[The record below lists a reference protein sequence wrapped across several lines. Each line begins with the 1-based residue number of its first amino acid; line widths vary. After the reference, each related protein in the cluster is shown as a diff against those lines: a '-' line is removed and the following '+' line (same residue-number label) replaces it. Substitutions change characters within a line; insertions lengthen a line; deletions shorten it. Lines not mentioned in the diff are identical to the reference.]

1 MIQSLPVLLFAA
13 ALACCASVP
22 GRPAQATATATPD
35 PAEARDD
42 LVHAIDSYLE
52 TEPRR
57 RLLAAEPDE
66 KAEQAEPAK
75 AAPDLAAAAQNPIAS
90 TISVPFESNFN
101 FGADGGLQYLL
112 NIQPVIPM
120 KLNDNWNLIHRP
132 VIPIVYDS
140 AALLGASRPPA
151 TEKNE
156 FGLGDTLYAA
166 YFSPSKPGKWIWGV
180 APALVIPTSTSRAF
194 GPGYWGLGASAVAL
208 RIQKP
213 WLYGALV
220 TNVWTFGETGDAFLV
235 QPFLSYNLP
244 NGWFLETA
252 PQFTAAWDAPSDQ
265 RWQIPLGGG
274 VGKIT
279 KIGKQPIALRLQ
291 MYGYV
296 VRPDNGPE
304 ALLRFT
310 ITFLFPK
317 K

>member
-1 MIQSLPVLLFAA
+1 MVRSVPVILMVV
-13 ALACCASVP
+13 ALACCASV
-22 GRPAQATATATPD
+22 RNQPAPPPATHA
-35 PAEARDD
+35 PAAPRDD
-42 LVHAIDSYLE
+42 LTRAIDSYDAPGS
-52 TEPRR
+52 TP
-57 RLLAAEPDE
+57 RLLAAEP
-66 KAEQAEPAK
+66 AEGEAEPAGGG
-75 AAPDLAAAAQNPIAS
+75 ADLATAVQNPIAS

-112 NIQPVIPM
+112 NLQPVIPM
-120 KLNDNWNLIHRP
+120 KLTDSWNLIHRP
-132 VIPIVYDS
+132 ILPLVYDS
-140 AALLGASRPPA
+140 AALLGAPRPPP

-166 YFSPSKPGKWIWGV
+166 YFSPSKPSKWIWGV

-213 WLYGALV
+213 WLYGALI
-220 TNVWTFGETGDAFLV
+220 TNVWTFGNTGDAFLL
-235 QPFLSYNLP
+235 QPFLTYNLP

-252 PQFTAAWDAPSDQ
+252 PQFSAAWDAPSDQ
-265 RWQIPLGGG
+265 RWQIPIGGG

-279 KIGKQPIALRLQ
+279 KIGKQPIALRLHF
-291 MYGYV
+291 YGNV

-310 ITFLFPK
+310 ITFLFPRK
-317 K
+317 

>member
-1 MIQSLPVLLFAA
+1 MMVHSVPALLLAA
-13 ALACCASVP
+13 ALAACASVP
-22 GRPAQATATATPD
+22 QRPAQATAAATATPD
-35 PAEARDD
+35 LAEARNDLDD
-42 LVHAIDSYLE
+42 AIDSYLE

-57 RLLAAEPDE
+57 LLLAAEPDE
-66 KAEQAEPAK
+66 KAEPAR
-75 AAPDLAAAAQNPIAS
+75 AGPDLASAAQNPIAS

-120 KLNDNWNLIHRP
+120 KLNENWNLIHRP
-132 VIPIVYDS
+132 VIPFVYDS
-140 AALLGASRPPA
+140 AALLGAPRPPA
-151 TEKNE
+151 TEKDQ
-156 FGLGDTLYAA
+156 FGMGDTLYAA

-194 GPGYWGLGASAVAL
+194 GPGDWGLGASAVAL
-208 RIQKP
+208 RIKKP

-220 TNVWTFGETGDAFLV
+220 TNVWTFGDKGDAFLV
-235 QPFLSYNLP
+235 QPFLTYNLP
-244 NGWFLETA
+244 NGWFLETS
-252 PQFTAAWDAPSDQ
+252 PQFSAAWDAPSDQ
-265 RWQIPLGGG
+265 RWMIPLGGG

-279 KIGKQPIALRLQ
+279 KIGKQPIALRLHV
-291 MYGYV
+291 YGNV
-296 VRPDNGPE
+296 VRPDSAPE